1 MISLYKP
8 TFKRKDMDA
17 VLSAM
22 VDENL
27 LPAQKYEEF
36 SILLTRWY
44 RAEGCLILRSYIRAA
59 ATAFKLAGI
68 GSESAVIISPLSP
81 VWYVDLLQRMGS
93 RVLLADV
100 ELSTGCMASESI
112 LNLSS
117 EHPSAVVLR
126 SPFGN
131 GGESVPAAIRGIPI
145 IEDMTKSFG
154 SDTTGR
160 GTGAGIYIT
169 AFEEDG
175 VITTGGGAA
184 VLTMDK
190 KFSRPLSEAAEE
202 MGNLE
207 MISEIQAAL
216 GISQFKAMES
226 LVGRRRE
233 YYQLFRNAL
242 GKTRHKPLLLD
253 SQENPVNASMFPVLL
268 DSRVQDVLKYTKRY
282 KIETINP
289 FDPCALDRFPE
300 DAERLPNA
308 AALRKRTLQF
318 PLYPMLTQEQLKILV
333 KVLSTLP

>member
-22 VDENL
+22 VDE
-27 LPAQKYEEF
+27 K
-36 SILLTRWY
+36 Y

-68 GSESAVIISPLSP
+68 CSESAVIISPLSP

-145 IEDMTKSFG
+145 IEDMTKPFG

-242 GKTRHKPLLLD
+242 GK
-253 SQENPVNASMFPVLL
+253 ENPVNASMFPVLL